1 MGKLSISGHLIIPYM
16 YTLPTSLVVFQY
28 KILLIK
34 TKYIPCL
41 VDINNIVKLYSVY
54 LQHIHQLIWEIMF
67 RQWISQLRSFCLF
80 SLCYNTSS
88 QLLLRLFQVG
98 VLYEGIN
105 AFLHILHLRNAV
117 NQICVHKIPFNNK
130 NIILSNSYAN
140 RLSPLIQSVM
150 AKFPLTDHYLS

>member
-1 MGKLSISGHLIIPYM
+1 MQTIYC
-16 YTLPTSLVVFQY
+16 V
-28 KILLIK
+28 IK
-34 TKYIPCL
+34 SAKYPH
-41 VDINNIVKLYSVY
+41 SVY

-130 NIILSNSYAN
+130 NIILSNSYVN